1 MTKIPGNGYF
11 SSMRRISPEQATT
24 AHAIAIVALQLIF
37 AVAVSSSLQAQQRT
51 SATAPVI
58 RTVTVENGVSLEV
71 LDWGGT
77 GRPLAFLAGL
87 GATAHDFDKLAPQF
101 TPHHHVF
108 AITRR
113 GFGASSK
120 PVPTVANY
128 SAERLGEDVL
138 IVIQSLKLDHPVLA
152 GHSIAGEELSWIG
165 SQYPGEVAGLIYLDS
180 VDSYSF
186 YDPTQT
192 DMVMDMVDV
201 RHQIDAFEAGEPLST
216 TVLGQIRDSA
226 AALAK
231 SSGRMAD
238 SVAMAGRG
246 DPAPP
251 PVGLAIFFGKEKFTT
266 VHAPML
272 AIVACPHAFAPLAQI
287 DAKAAAIATAKDRA
301 RCTDQIQS
309 LKAHV
314 PSAQIVVLPNADHYI
329 YHSNEADVVRAM
341 EAFLAKLP

>member
-37 AVAVSSSLQAQQRT
+37 AIAVSSSLQAQQRT

-77 GRPLAFLAGL
+77 GRPLVFLAGL

-138 IVIQSLKLDHPVLA
+138 IVIQSLKLDHPVLPV
-152 GHSIAGEELSWIG
+152 ILS
-165 SQYPGEVAGLIYLDS
+165 
-180 VDSYSF
+180 
-186 YDPTQT
+186 
-192 DMVMDMVDV
+192 
-201 RHQIDAFEAGEPLST
+201 
-216 TVLGQIRDSA
+216 
-226 AALAK
+226 LAK
-231 SSGRMAD
+231 S
-238 SVAMAGRG
+238 
-246 DPAPP
+246 
-251 PVGLAIFFGKEKFTT
+251 
-266 VHAPML
+266 
-272 AIVACPHAFAPLAQI
+272 
-287 DAKAAAIATAKDRA
+287 
-301 RCTDQIQS
+301 
-309 LKAHV
+309 
-314 PSAQIVVLPNADHYI
+314 
-329 YHSNEADVVRAM
+329 
-341 EAFLAKLP
+341 